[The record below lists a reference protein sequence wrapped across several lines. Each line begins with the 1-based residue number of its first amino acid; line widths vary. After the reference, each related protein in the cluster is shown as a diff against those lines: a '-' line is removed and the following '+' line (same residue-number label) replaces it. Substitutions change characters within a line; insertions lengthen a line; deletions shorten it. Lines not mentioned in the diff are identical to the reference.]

1 MVETCAFIKFVYKGP
16 LNNIKDLDFVTVF
29 SIKPI
34 FLSNSMGKTPPMP
47 IGFCDFFP
55 FVPKIIAYLDAGGN
69 SPYAD
74 CWLIEYAGVVY
85 PIFKVKELFPGRKGL
100 CFTFYDPFWREGKL
114 FQNSHLMP
122 KFITIFY

>member
-1 MVETCAFIKFVYKGP
+1 MA
-16 LNNIKDLDFVTVF
+16 NNEKIYTLEIT
-29 SIKPI
+29 
-34 FLSNSMGKTPPMP
+34 GETPPMP
-47 IGFCDFFP
+47 IGFCDCP
-55 FVPKIIAYLDAGGN
+55 SLRTHSGCPVAGGN

-85 PIFKVKELFPGRKGL
+85 PIFKVKEWFPGRKGL